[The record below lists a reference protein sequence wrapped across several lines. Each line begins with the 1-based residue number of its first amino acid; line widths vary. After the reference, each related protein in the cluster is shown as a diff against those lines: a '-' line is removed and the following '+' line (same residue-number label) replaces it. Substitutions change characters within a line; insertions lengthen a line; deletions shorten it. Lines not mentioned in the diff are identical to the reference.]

1 MSAGEAEDGPERP
14 GDAGEAVAGGDTYV
28 HGDAGAGPADAQA
41 TRSRVSTGR
50 RGGGERSMVPKEKPS
65 SYHGRPVVK
74 SPTWTWEIPWYL
86 FAGGLAGGSSMLGFS
101 ASVSGNRPL
110 ARRAWFVSLAAIT
123 ASPALLVSDLGR
135 PERFLNM
142 LRVFKPTS
150 PMSVGSW
157 ILSLNGAVIVPAAYG
172 ALRSRPPL
180 AARVAAPLAAALG
193 LPLATYTGVLL
204 ANSVIPV
211 WSEARREL
219 PFLFAAGSAAST
231 GAMAVALTPAGSA
244 GPARRLAIAGAVGE
258 IAVTRAMEQRL
269 GALAEP
275 YHQGRPQRFGRAA
288 KALSATG
295 AALVATGRGRRGRTL
310 AGAGMI
316 LGGAICQRWSI
327 FTAGFASAED
337 PKYTVGPQRA
347 RIGDSGT

>member
-1 MSAGEAEDGPERP
+1 MSEGEGR
-14 GDAGEAVAGGDTYV
+14 
-28 HGDAGAGPADAQA
+28 
-41 TRSRVSTGR
+41 R
-50 RGGGERSMVPKEKPS
+50 RGGGEIRMVPKDRPS

-74 SPTWTWEIPWYL
+74 SPAWTWEIPWYL

-110 ARRAWFVSLAAIT
+110 ARRAWLVSLAAIS

-142 LRVFKPTS
+142 LRVFKLTS

-157 ILSLNGAVIVPAAYG
+157 ILSLNGAAIVPAAYG
-172 ALRSRPPL
+172 ALRSHPPR
-180 AARVAAPLAAALG
+180 AARAAEPLAAALG

-219 PFLFAAGSAAST
+219 PFLFAASAAASA
-231 GAMAVALTPAGSA
+231 GAATVALTPAGSS

-258 IAVTRAMEQRL
+258 IVAVRAMERRL
-269 GALAEP
+269 GGLAEP
-275 YHQGRPQRFGRAA
+275 YRQGKPRLFGRAA
-288 KALSATG
+288 TALSAGG
-295 AALVATGRGRRGRTL
+295 AALLAAGRGRRGRTL
-310 AGAGMI
+310 AGAGLI
-316 LGGAICQRWSI
+316 LGGAICERWSI

-347 RIGDSGT
+347 RIDGATG